1 VRAPLLRPMV
11 WRFTEYSVLS
21 TWYLVLNDVYAEH
34 HSTLERAGAG
44 ATTFVMNDFTP
55 FFSSLLIGSA
65 TALTA
70 HAGRDL
76 LARGFA
82 RIERDVADKLRALR
96 MAPRSLRQLLVAWL
110 VTIGCV
116 FAVLGLVLESPLLA
130 LAICAILAC
139 LPWYLVRRL
148 AERRRLA
155 IEDQLAD
162 SMVSFSNGV
171 RAGLSIPQALDI
183 LAEQSPRPVR
193 DEFRQITSEFN
204 LGKPLE
210 QTLVES
216 KERLR
221 SENFSLFAAALLA
234 SRRSGGKL
242 NETVE
247 RIARSVLEL
256 QRLERKVQSETAQ
269 ARKSAVYM
277 AIAPAVILVVYYFV
291 DPVNT
296 TALFT
301 TFFGQMLL
309 SAALV
314 LNVTAYVWA
323 RVILSPDI

>member
-1 VRAPLLRPMV
+1 MPLDLAPLL
-11 WRFTEYSVLS
+11 
-21 TWYLVLNDVYAEH
+21 
-34 HSTLERAGAG
+34 
-44 ATTFVMNDFTP
+44 
-55 FFSSLLIGSA
+55 SSLLVGLA
-65 TALTA
+65 TATGA
-70 HAGRDL
+70 YAGRDW
-76 LARGFA
+76 LANGFA
-82 RIERDVADKLRALR
+82 WIERDVGDKLRALR
-96 MAPRSLRQLLVAWL
+96 IAPRSLRRLLALWLVAL
-110 VTIGCV
+110 GSIFV
-116 FAVLGLVLESPLLA
+116 VLGLVLQSPVPA
-130 LAICAILAC
+130 LAILAILAA
-139 LPWYLVRRL
+139 LPWYVVRRL
-148 AERRRLA
+148 AERRRLQ

-171 RAGLSIPQALDI
+171 RAGLSVPQALDI

-210 QTLVES
+210 QTLVEA
-216 KERLR
+216 KDRLK

-247 RIARSVLEL
+247 RIARSVLEM

-291 DPVNT
+291 DPENT
-296 TALFT
+296 VALFT
-301 TFFGQMLL
+301 TFFGQVLL

-314 LNVTAYVWA
+314 LNVVAYVWA
-323 RVILSPDI
+323 RLILSPDI